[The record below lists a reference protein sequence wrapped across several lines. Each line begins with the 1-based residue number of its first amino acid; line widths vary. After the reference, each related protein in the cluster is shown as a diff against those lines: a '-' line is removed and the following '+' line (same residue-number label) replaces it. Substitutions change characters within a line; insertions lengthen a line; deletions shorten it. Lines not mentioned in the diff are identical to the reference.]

1 MSCPFIHKQQS
12 TRPREGCT
20 PTQQQDYCRD
30 DQNRDIL
37 RWKRRKRTFISAN
50 LCFMC
55 ISVWWCFI
63 QAMHVVL
70 FWAPVVYNDF
80 VCFFGFMILSWGLNE
95 KNHTGFC
102 YFMPPSSPVLLRHFL
117 LFEPL
122 PVSSRCH
129 FAFHP
134 PHPLVRISAAL
145 LWASAG
151 EYGSLWVFFFFFL
164 QNVFCACSN
173 SSSHCVELSST
184 FEPPVIFS
192 VWQVNKGKLAV

>member
-1 MSCPFIHKQQS
+1 
-12 TRPREGCT
+12 
-20 PTQQQDYCRD
+20 
-30 DQNRDIL
+30 
-37 RWKRRKRTFISAN
+37 
-50 LCFMC
+50 
-55 ISVWWCFI
+55 
-63 QAMHVVL
+63 MHVVL

-151 EYGSLWVFFFFFL
+151 EYGSLWVFFFFFCKMSFVPAVTL
-164 QNVFCACSN
+164 LPIVW
-173 SSSHCVELSST
+173 SSPARLSRLS
-184 FEPPVIFS
+184 FSQSDRSIRANWLCKLFLGKGIFL
-192 VWQVNKGKLAV
+192 KLY